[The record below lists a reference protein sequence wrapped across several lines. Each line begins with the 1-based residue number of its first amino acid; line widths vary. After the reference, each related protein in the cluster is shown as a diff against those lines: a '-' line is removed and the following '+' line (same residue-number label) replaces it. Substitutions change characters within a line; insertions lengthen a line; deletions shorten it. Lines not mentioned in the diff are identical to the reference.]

1 MLVFYAIFVHCVV
14 HIGFISLVA
23 LYGCREAGGIARDD
37 TVFAQV
43 DVRIR
48 PLSVEARAWVA
59 GGALSG
65 AKNEKPEKATGE
77 IVVAS
82 PRVVGGYAAAS
93 AAAAANGSGGDDKF
107 VTVGDRVFY
116 FTGDVGVLWTD
127 ERGVRKVR

>member
-1 MLVFYAIFVHCVV
+1 M
-14 HIGFISLVA
+14 A

-48 PLSVEARAWVA
+48 PLGAEARAWVA

-65 AKNEKPEKATGE
+65 PKNEKPEKATGE

-93 AAAAANGSGGDDKF
+93 AAAANGNGNGSDDKF